1 APLTPPSSPTDSL
14 PIGPYLKSQ
23 PRRKDDE
30 GAMPGD
36 VERAIALLKQKIAPD
51 RVMTAPEDMVVYSYD
66 GTWVVGRPQIAVTV
80 LDADEIG
87 SVVRV
92 ASEGEL
98 PIVPRGAA
106 SGLAGGA
113 VPLFGGIVLNMTRMN
128 KILEIDRVNM
138 TVVTE
143 PGVVTATLQAAVE
156 RQGLF
161 YP

>member
-1 APLTPPSSPTDSL
+1 
-14 PIGPYLKSQ
+14 G
-23 PRRKDDE
+23 
-30 GAMPGD
+30 
-36 VERAIALLKQKIAPD
+36 
-51 RVMTAPEDMVVYSYD
+51 VMTAPEDMVVYSYD

-80 LDADEIG
+80 LSSEEIV

-92 ASEGEL
+92 ASEEEI

-113 VPLFGGIVLNMTRMN
+113 VPIFGGIVLNMTRMN
-128 KILEIDRVNM
+128 HILEIDRVNM

-161 YP
+161 YPPDPASLKQSTIGGNISTSAGGPRCLKYG